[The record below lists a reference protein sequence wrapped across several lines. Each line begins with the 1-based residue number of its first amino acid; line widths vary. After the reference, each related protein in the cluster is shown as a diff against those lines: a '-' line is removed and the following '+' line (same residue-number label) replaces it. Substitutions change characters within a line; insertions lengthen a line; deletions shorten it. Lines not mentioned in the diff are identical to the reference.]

1 MMIIENTEKINDC
14 ETLFRKLEQFSN
26 GDQCFYRGHRTHFL
40 PQRFLPY
47 SYRKIGD
54 LSLKNIK
61 KADDLLIKNIKR
73 VMKENNAKNE
83 EWFEFLCNE
92 QHDTGKTVMLDVTND
107 PFVSAFFACCD
118 YGNYNEKLEST
129 KDDRRI
135 FRIRK
140 IKNGTSVFSDISCI
154 KESKID
160 ESFSFIR
167 SGKFQKPMYYDDKG
181 ENHHSINQNLSTQ
194 DSAFIWGNIEQLKNL
209 EVTEIIINK
218 DIISGVLER
227 LNEMGISHNL
237 LYLGNRDVFY
247 NSDVKSVDEQ
257 KIDEEISKIIEKME
271 NSFKTEEQG
280 LMHIIG
286 EVMDIDAFHYKN
298 TRNKQLELK
307 QRILAIVDDNLVNQ
321 SPTYIQKMCLGCAN
335 LSYAIEKYDDMIF
348 CYKLYEK
355 INPLLDKYVVDVI
368 IRPEIFNNIK
378 ISTKP
383 HLISVNEMMG
393 DYYYKIKY
401 LLKADK
407 FFYQALNAGE
417 MGNETTHYRKA
428 RLGRYMTLLN
438 INYYSEMNGNSCAS
452 KFFDDNDNIGT
463 FENNITGFFAD
474 KNEWALLSPDNYKK
488 FCVLKNRP
496 SFKLIE

>member
-14 ETLFRKLEQFSN
+14 ETLFRRLEQFSN

-54 LSLKNIK
+54 LSSKNIK

-73 VMKENNAKNE
+73 VMKANNAEDE

-92 QHDTGKTVMLDVTND
+92 QHDTGKTVMLDVTSD

-118 YGNYNEKLEST
+118 YGNYNEKLESI

-140 IKNGTSVFSDISCI
+140 IKNGIPVFSDISCI
-154 KESKID
+154 KENKID

-167 SGKFQKPMYYDDKG
+167 SGKFQKPMYYGDKG

-218 DIISGVLER
+218 DIITDVLER
-227 LNEMGISHNL
+227 LNKMGTSHNL

-247 NSDVKSVDEQ
+247 NSDVKSVDVQ
-257 KIDEEISKIIEKME
+257 KIDEEISKIIEKIE
-271 NSFKTEEQG
+271 NSFETGNIG
-280 LMHIIG
+280 LLFIQDEIIN
-286 EVMDIDAFHYKN
+286 VDVYYKN
-298 TRNKQLELK
+298 IQNKQLELK
-307 QRILAIVDDNLVNQ
+307 QRIFKMADEESASILSLH
-321 SPTYIQKMCLGCAN
+321 IQKTCLECVT
-335 LSYAIEKYDDMIF
+335 LSHAIEKYDDMIF
-348 CYKLYEK
+348 CYKLHEEIDK
-355 INPLLDKYVVDVI
+355 LLDKYAVNVAI
-368 IRPEIFNNIK
+368 SPGILNSIK
-378 ISTKP
+378 VSTKP
-383 HLISVNEMMG
+383 YLISVNEVMG

-401 LLKADK
+401 LTAANK
-407 FFYQALNAGE
+407 FFCKAIDACK
-417 MGNETTHYRKA
+417 MGNETTYYRKA
-428 RLGRYMTLLN
+428 RLGHYITLLN
-438 INYYSEMNGNSCAS
+438 IGYYSKMNGYSYES
-452 KFFDDNDNIGT
+452 KLFDDSNTLKMIEDNM
-463 FENNITGFFAD
+463 TGFFAD
-474 KNEWALLSPDNYKK
+474 KNEWALISPNNYKK